1 MFMLGFKAIF
11 NKTPSFNFFL
21 LLFFKCNG
29 QNSGNLIRSSLKLLS
44 TNQLNANF
52 TFTLLFPDE
61 KVYVMEEEKALSLE
75 SLETFVR
82 TFHDNVNQLKVLK
95 QSKVLAK
102 KEQSSAA
109 IQEVNAGNFA
119 ETIAQATEN
128 KPGKFLI
135 ASIG

>member
-1 MFMLGFKAIF
+1 MLGFKQFLI
-11 NKTPSFNFFL
+11 KPWVSTSFFF
-21 LLFFKCNG
+21 FFYKCNG